1 MKGSVTSARYKPNPR
16 QKKHAGDEL
25 RRDLGTHIE
34 MRSARAF
41 LS

>member
-16 QKKHAGDEL
+16 QKNHAEDEL
-25 RRDLGTHIE
+25 KRDWSAYIE